1 MTPEQTDLA
10 RRLVAREEW
19 RWMPGMLASDGHRLD
34 DVDCDGL
41 HPEAYGVMPDLND
54 PSTCGCLLV
63 VLRQATY
70 ARGPERLKVW
80 PHGLHWR
87 VDVSGNLYGGPLGCA
102 LARALL
108 NAWKA
113 EDA

>member
-54 PSTCGCLLV
+54 PSTCGCLLESAADE
-63 VLRQATY
+63 L
-70 ARGPERLKVW
+70 ERFTGVDSMAE
-80 PHGLHWR
+80 R
-87 VDVSGNLYGGPLGCA
+87 VH
-102 LARALL
+102 
-108 NAWKA
+108 
-113 EDA
+113 